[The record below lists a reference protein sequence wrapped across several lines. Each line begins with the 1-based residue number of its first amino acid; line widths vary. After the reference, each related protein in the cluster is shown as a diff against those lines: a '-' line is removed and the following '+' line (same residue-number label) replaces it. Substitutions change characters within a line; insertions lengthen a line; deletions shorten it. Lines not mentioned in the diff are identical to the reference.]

1 MNSRGIALIM
11 VLWVTAILTVVVL
24 EFCFAMRTEIRITQN
39 FKDEVQLHALAEGGV
54 QRAIAELI
62 FKHDPQVQQFRKRVK
77 MEEIPPEKREWVTDG
92 RAYELSTDQATTQV
106 RVMGEGGKLN
116 INTISESRLRKIMDN
131 FGLEPD
137 QRDIVVDSIM
147 DWKDSDDLHRLN
159 GAETDY
165 YQSLPKPYQAKDAN
179 LDSIEELLLIR
190 GVTPELYYGKKRPG
204 KEESGTTAVQ
214 GGLKDIFSIYS
225 MGEQID
231 INSATAVA
239 LRYGLGIPAQVSQLI
254 VKAREEKGF
263 ESLQDLLL
271 RVPELASFGTDI
283 QNLIVFQSSIP
294 YYTVE
299 SRAKG
304 KDGGGVWGTKV
315 IVKIDRVEKERYK
328 IIQWVDALY

>member
-1 MNSRGIALIM
+1 MNSRGVALIM

-39 FKDEVQLHALAEGGV
+39 FKDEVQLHALAEGGI

-62 FKHDPQVQQFRKRVK
+62 FKQDPQVQQFRKTLK
-77 MEEIPPEKREWVTDG
+77 NEEIPPQKREWVTDG
-92 RAYELSTDQATTQV
+92 RAYEFPSDQATTVV

-116 INTISESRLRKIMDN
+116 INTISEGRLRKIMGN
-131 FGLEPD
+131 FGLEAD
-137 QRDIVVDSIM
+137 QQDIVADSIM
-147 DWKDSDDLHRLN
+147 DWKDPDDLHRLN
-159 GAETDY
+159 GAESDY

-190 GVTPELYYGKKRPG
+190 GVTPELYYGKKG
-204 KEESGTTAVQ
+204 TKKEDTGAKTEQ

-225 MGEQID
+225 LGEQID

-239 LRYGLGIPAQVSQLI
+239 LRFVLGIPGPVSQRI
-254 VKAREEKGF
+254 VTAREEKAF
-263 ESLQDLLL
+263 ESQQDLLL
-271 RVPELASFGTDI
+271 RVPELAPFIAEI
-283 QNLIVFQSSIP
+283 QNVIVFRSTLP
-294 YYTVE
+294 YYTIE

-304 KDGGGVWGTKV
+304 KDGGGIRGLKV
-315 IVKIDRVEKERYK
+315 IVKIDRAEKERYK